1 MPEDIINDLNS
12 PHSQAV
18 NPILRAALESVDPYQ
33 CTLQN
38 TVVKERELR
47 IGKVQ
52 YHLEDFDNIYLIGT
66 GKAILPMALAVGDRL
81 SNRIKGGVLIG
92 KYDNPELQR
101 KLVPGIR
108 YCIGGH
114 PIPSQQSLESTRS
127 LVEFLKIL
135 TVKDLIICLI
145 SGGGSALMSLPY
157 EPITLQDM
165 QETTRLLLFSGAT
178 IKEVNTLR
186 KHLDR
191 IKGGGLARLVEPATL
206 ATLVLSDVIG
216 DALDAIASGPTVAD
230 QSTFQDA
237 MRIVSQYQLENK
249 LPRAVL
255 DHMRKGLISE
265 AEESVKE
272 GASCL
277 ERSATTI
284 VGSLR
289 IAAEAAR
296 VKALE
301 SGFQAEILNTD
312 LHGEARERGC
322 ELALKLRRLA
332 EDVRQTDQPACL
344 IAGGE
349 TTVTVHG
356 SGKGG
361 RNQETALSAAIN
373 LEGMENCLFISLAT
387 DGEDGPTDAAGAAVD
402 GHTIDKGRQA
412 GLNAED
418 YLNRNDA
425 YHFLEKTASLIK
437 TGPTGT
443 NVNDLVLMFAFKAE
457 LPGGD

>member
-1 MPEDIINDLNS
+1 MPEDIISDLNS
-12 PHSQAV
+12 PHFHAV
-18 NPILRAALESVDPYQ
+18 NPILQAALESVDPYQ

-38 TVVKERELR
+38 IVVKERELR
-47 IGKVQ
+47 IGKAQ
-52 YHLEDFDNIYLIGT
+52 YNLVDFDHIYLIGT
-66 GKAILPMALAVGDRL
+66 GKAVLPMALAVGDRL

-92 KYDNPELQR
+92 KHDNPELQR
-101 KLVPGIR
+101 KLAPGIR
-108 YCIGGH
+108 YFKGGH
-114 PIPSQQSLESTRS
+114 PIPSQQSLESTCS

-145 SGGGSALMSLPY
+145 SGGGSALMSMPY
-157 EPITLQDM
+157 EPITLNDM

-178 IKEVNTLR
+178 INEVNTLR

-237 MRIVSQYQLENK
+237 MRIISQYQLEDK
-249 LPRAVL
+249 LPRTVL
-255 DHMRKGLISE
+255 DHIRKGLIGE
-265 AEESVKE
+265 EEESVKE
-272 GASCL
+272 GESCL
-277 ERSATTI
+277 ERSSATI
-284 VGSLR
+284 IGSLM

-296 VKALE
+296 IKALE
-301 SGFQAEILNTD
+301 GGFRAEILNTD
-312 LHGEARERGC
+312 LQGEARETGR
-322 ELALKLRRLA
+322 ELALRLRRLT
-332 EDVRQTDQPACL
+332 EEVGQNEQSTCL

-373 LEGMENCLFISLAT
+373 LEGISDCLFVSLAT
-387 DGEDGPTDAAGAAVD
+387 DGEDGPTDAAGSVVD
-402 GHTIDKGRQA
+402 GHTIEKGRQA

-418 YLNRNDA
+418 YLNQNDA
-425 YHFLEKTASLIK
+425 YHFLEKTSSLIK

-443 NVNDLVLMFAFKAE
+443 NVNDLVFMFAFRPE
-457 LPGGD
+457 